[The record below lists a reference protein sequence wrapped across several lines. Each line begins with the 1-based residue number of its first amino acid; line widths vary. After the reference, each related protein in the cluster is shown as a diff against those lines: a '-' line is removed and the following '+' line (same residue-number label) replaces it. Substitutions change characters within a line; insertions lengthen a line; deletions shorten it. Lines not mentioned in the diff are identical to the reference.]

1 MTFRQPQPSQ
11 NLFCSL
17 TLNLIF
23 LARIRQT
30 GRLMGWSD
38 GVLASRRFVSQ
49 SDTPLLLALSRRCS
63 QANAHSETG
72 FFGGLPLKLVPQALL
87 MPVRLHAFATLVF
100 GNFCFPSFFKR
111 AHSDFENCE
120 C

>member
-38 GVLASRRFVSQ
+38 RVLASRRFVSQ
-49 SDTPLLLALSRRCS
+49 SNTPITPGTKPRMFASKCTQRDR
-63 QANAHSETG
+63 